1 MYKAEYNIFA
11 QRGTQMQRYRISTGT
26 VTYAIKG
33 RDILRQHGYSAA
45 IERLSGA
52 GRIGCGYGIVFGG
65 DPEKAEKLLRA
76 SAVKIY
82 EIKQIN

>member
-1 MYKAEYNIFA
+1 MH
-11 QRGTQMQRYRISTGT
+11 RYRVSTGT

-33 RDILRQHGYSAA
+33 RDILRRHGYSAA

-65 DPEKAEKLLRA
+65 DPEKAEALLRNA
-76 SAVKIY
+76 SVKIF
-82 EIKQIN
+82 EIKKIT

>member
-1 MYKAEYNIFA
+1 MH
-11 QRGTQMQRYRISTGT
+11 RYRISTGT

-33 RDILRQHGYSAA
+33 RDILRGHGYSAA

-65 DPEKAEKLLRA
+65 DPEQAERLLRA
-76 SAVKIY
+76 SSVKIY
-82 EIKQIN
+82 EIKQIS

>member
-1 MYKAEYNIFA
+1 
-11 QRGTQMQRYRISTGT
+11 MQRYRISTGT

-33 RDILRQHGYSAA
+33 RDILRQHGYSVA

-65 DPEKAEKLLRA
+65 NLEAAEKLLREA
-76 SAVKIY
+76 AVKIL
-82 EIKQIN
+82 EIKQIS